1 MGCAFVDED
10 KVGEG
15 VAYWQGA
22 FAFNKITG
30 KSEHMIVN
38 AKSLSF
44 PKIERFGLLGAASNL
59 VVIIC

>member
-1 MGCAFVDED
+1 MGGAFVNED

-30 KSEHMIVN
+30 K
-38 AKSLSF
+38 K
-44 PKIERFGLLGAASNL
+44 
-59 VVIIC
+59 

>member
-15 VAYWQGA
+15 VGYWQGA

-30 KSEHMIVN
+30 K
-38 AKSLSF
+38 K
-44 PKIERFGLLGAASNL
+44 
-59 VVIIC
+59 